1 MRTRSEAEL
10 RALAAE
16 GADLGDLGADD
27 ALRWLVDRVGT
38 NVAVACSMAEAVLPH
53 LVSRHVPGVDVV
65 FLDTGYHF
73 VETIIT
79 RDDVADRLPVRV
91 VDVRPDLTVQEQ
103 DRVHGKDLFAR
114 DPARC
119 CEIRK
124 MIPLART
131 MGGYDAWLSGVRRE
145 ESEARAN
152 TPVITFDERHGLIKV
167 NPLATWTEEDT
178 TAYAAQHAVPLNLL
192 LSEGYP
198 SIGCQPCT
206 RQVAPGEDPRSGRW
220 AGLAKTECGIHT

>member
-1 MRTRSEAEL
+1 VRTRSEAEL

-79 RDDVADRLPVRV
+79 RDDVAERLPVRV

-119 CEIRK
+119 CELRK

>member
-16 GADLGDLGADD
+16 GADLGDLSADD
-27 ALRWLVDRVGT
+27 ALRWLVERVGT
-38 NVAVACSMAEAVLPH
+38 NIAVASSMAEAVLPH
-53 LVSRHVPGVDVV
+53 LVSTHVPGVDVV

-73 VETIIT
+73 LETIIT

-131 MGGYDAWLSGVRRE
+131 LGGYDAWLSGVRRE

-152 TPVITFDERHGLIKV
+152 TPVVTFDERHGLIKV

-206 RQVAPGEDPRSGRW
+206 RRVAPGEDPRSGRW

>member
-79 RDDVADRLPVRV
+79 RDDVAERLPVRV

-119 CEIRK
+119 CELRK

>member
-119 CEIRK
+119 CELRK

>member
-178 TAYAAQHAVPLNLL
+178 TAYAAQHAVPLNIL

>member
-1 MRTRSEAEL
+1 M

-38 NVAVACSMAEAVLPH
+38 NVAVASSMAEAVLPH

>member
-1 MRTRSEAEL
+1 
-10 RALAAE
+10 
-16 GADLGDLGADD
+16 
-27 ALRWLVDRVGT
+27 
-38 NVAVACSMAEAVLPH
+38 
-53 LVSRHVPGVDVV
+53 
-65 FLDTGYHF
+65 
-73 VETIIT
+73 
-79 RDDVADRLPVRV
+79 
-91 VDVRPDLTVQEQ
+91 
-103 DRVHGKDLFAR
+103 
-114 DPARC
+114 
-119 CEIRK
+119 

>member
-16 GADLGDLGADD
+16 GADLGDLSADD

-119 CEIRK
+119 CELRK